1 MSKHIELF
9 KNIRRLLI
17 SMGGLRISHM
27 RYQSML
33 PDPKR
38 YDTDYRMDIG
48 VNKQVAIA

>member
-9 KNIRRLLI
+9 KTIQRLLI
-17 SMGGLRISHM
+17 MMNELRISHM

-33 PDPKR
+33 PNSKR